1 MKTIAILPAALAIAL
16 AAGCSEQQQP
26 GPAEK
31 AGKAIDQ
38 TVEEAG
44 RETEAALEKAGDY
57 TSDKLKEA
65 GEALE
70 QAGEDLK
77 Q

>member
-1 MKTIAILPAALAIAL
+1 MKTTAILPAAIAIAL
-16 AAGCSEQQQP
+16 TIGCSEQQQS

-44 RETEAALEKAGDY
+44 RKTEEALGKAEDY
-57 TSDKLKEA
+57 TGEKLKEA
-65 GEALE
+65 GEVLE
-70 QAGEDLK
+70 KAGDDL
-77 Q
+77 